1 MLSVVEENLFV
12 LTYLRLLTEIP
23 ITKDKLVREN
33 NMDLF
38 KFHLRQGMS
47 FKK

>member
-1 MLSVVEENLFV
+1 MSVVEENLPV
-12 LTYLRLLTEIP
+12 PTYLRFLAEIP

-38 KFHLRQGMS
+38 TFCMREGMS